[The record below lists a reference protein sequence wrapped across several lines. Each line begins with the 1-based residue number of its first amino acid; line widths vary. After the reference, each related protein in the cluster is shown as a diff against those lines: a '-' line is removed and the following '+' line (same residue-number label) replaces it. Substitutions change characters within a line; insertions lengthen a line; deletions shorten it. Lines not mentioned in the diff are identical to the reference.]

1 MEKRSVDSRVRG
13 VSTGTTIL
21 AATFDGGVV
30 IGSDSRASIGGE
42 YVSSKTI
49 NKVVQ
54 VHDQIFCCMAGSLAD
69 AQAVTKAAKFHL
81 SFHSVQM
88 ETPPLVI
95 AAASVLQE
103 LCYNNKEEL
112 QAGFITAGWD
122 RKKGP
127 QVGAGRGDSHTGSR
141 DTAVQSNSTYWRVA
155 AVLIPCVPPQVYVVP
170 LGGMLVGQPV
180 TIGGSGSTYIYGYV
194 DAKYKPNM
202 SREECLQF
210 ATNALALAMGRD
222 NVSGGV
228 AHLVVITETGV
239 EHVVVPGNKLP
250 KFHNE

>member
-1 MEKRSVDSRVRG
+1 MEKHYTDSQVKG
-13 VSTGTTIL
+13 VSTGTTII
-21 AATFDGGVV
+21 AAVFDGGVV

-49 NKVVQ
+49 NKVIQ
-54 VHDQIFCCMAGSLAD
+54 VHDRIFCCMAGSLAD
-69 AQAVTKAAKFHL
+69 AQAVIKTAKFHL

-88 ETPPLVI
+88 GDLPLVM
-95 AAASVLQE
+95 AAASVLKE
-103 LCYNNKEEL
+103 LCYKNKEEL
-112 QAGFITAGWD
+112 QAGFMTAGWD

-127 QVGAGRGDSHTGSR
+127 QV
-141 DTAVQSNSTYWRVA
+141 
-155 AVLIPCVPPQVYVVP
+155 YVVS
-170 LGGMLVGQPV
+170 LGGMLTSQSV

-202 SREECLQF
+202 TRGECLQF

-228 AHLVVITETGV
+228 AHLVVVTEKGV
-239 EHVVVPGNKLP
+239 EHVVVPGDKLP
-250 KFHNE
+250 KFNDE

>member
-69 AQAVTKAAKFHL
+69 RAQNNGFKVSSSWKCPPPPPP
-81 SFHSVQM
+81 FHSVQM

-122 RKKGP
+122 RKKG
-127 QVGAGRGDSHTGSR
+127 
-141 DTAVQSNSTYWRVA
+141 
-155 AVLIPCVPPQVYVVP
+155 PQVYVVP

>member
-1 MEKRSVDSRVRG
+1 MEKRCTDSRIKG

-21 AATFDGGVV
+21 AAVFNGGVV
-30 IGSDSRASIGGE
+30 IGSDSRASMGGE
-42 YVSSKTI
+42 FVSSKTI

-54 VHDQIFCCMAGSLAD
+54 VHDQIFCCMSGSLAD

-95 AAASVLQE
+95 AAASVLKE

-122 RKKGP
+122 KKDGP
-127 QVGAGRGDSHTGSR
+127 QVF
-141 DTAVQSNSTYWRVA
+141 
-155 AVLIPCVPPQVYVVP
+155 VVS
-170 LGGMLVGQPV
+170 LGGMLLRQPV

-210 ATNALALAMGRD
+210 SLNALALAMGRD

-228 AHLVVITETGV
+228 ANLVVVTEKGV
-239 EHVVVPGNKLP
+239 EHVVVPGDKLP
-250 KFHNE
+250 QFNHE

>member
-1 MEKRSVDSRVRG
+1 MERRCLDAQFKG
-13 VSTGTTIL
+13 VSTG
-21 AATFDGGVV
+21 V
-30 IGSDSRASIGGE
+30 SKNN

-49 NKVVQ
+49 NKVIQ
-54 VHDQIFCCMAGSLAD
+54 VHDRIFCCMAGSLAD
-69 AQAVTKAAKFHL
+69 AQAVLKAAKFHL

-88 ETPPLVI
+88 ESQPQVI
-95 AAASVLQE
+95 AAASVLKD
-103 LCYNNKEEL
+103 LCYKNKDEL

-127 QVGAGRGDSHTGSR
+127 Q
-141 DTAVQSNSTYWRVA
+141 
-155 AVLIPCVPPQVYVVP
+155 IYVVS
-170 LGGMLVGQPV
+170 LGGMLISQQV

-194 DAKYKPNM
+194 DAKYRPDM

-228 AHLVVITETGV
+228 AHLVVITESGA
-239 EHVVVPGNKLP
+239 EHIVVPGNKLP
-250 KFHNE
+250 KFNDE

>member
-1 MEKRSVDSRVRG
+1 MEKVCDAQIKG

-49 NKVVQ
+49 NKVIQ
-54 VHDQIFCCMAGSLAD
+54 VHDRVFCCMSGSLAD

-81 SFHSVQM
+81 ALHSVQM

-95 AAASVLQE
+95 AAATILKD
-103 LCYNNKEEL
+103 LCYRNKEEL

-122 RKKGP
+122 QKR
-127 QVGAGRGDSHTGSR
+127 GA
-141 DTAVQSNSTYWRVA
+141 
-155 AVLIPCVPPQVYVVP
+155 QVYVVS
-170 LGGMLVGQPV
+170 LGGMLVSQPV

-194 DAKYKPNM
+194 DAKYKPDM

-210 ATNALALAMGRD
+210 AINALALAMGRD

-228 AHLVVITETGV
+228 ANLAVITESGV

-250 KFHNE
+250 TFHDD

>member
-1 MEKRSVDSRVRG
+1 M
-13 VSTGTTIL
+13 
-21 AATFDGGVV
+21 
-30 IGSDSRASIGGE
+30 IGSDSRASMGGE

-49 NKVVQ
+49 NKVIQ
-54 VHDQIFCCMAGSLAD
+54 VHDRIFCCMAGSLAD

-88 ETPPLVI
+88 EAPPLVI
-95 AAASVLQE
+95 SAASVLKE
-103 LCYNNKEEL
+103 LCYKNKDEL

-122 RKKGP
+122 RKNG
-127 QVGAGRGDSHTGSR
+127 
-141 DTAVQSNSTYWRVA
+141 
-155 AVLIPCVPPQVYVVP
+155 PQVYVVA
-170 LGGMLVGQPV
+170 LGGMLVRQPV
-180 TIGGSGSTYIYGYV
+180 TIGGSGSTYIHGYV
-194 DAKYKPNM
+194 DAKYTPNM

-239 EHVVVPGNKLP
+239 EHVVVPGDKLP
-250 KFHNE
+250 KFHDE